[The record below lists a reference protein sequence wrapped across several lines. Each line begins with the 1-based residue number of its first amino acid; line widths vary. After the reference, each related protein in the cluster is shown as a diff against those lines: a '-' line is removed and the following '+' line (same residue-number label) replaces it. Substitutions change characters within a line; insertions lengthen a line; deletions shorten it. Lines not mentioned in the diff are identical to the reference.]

1 MENRLNSR
9 KPGAHFSQVFDKLY
23 EQDRLTRSTL
33 PYSPGSFERAQR
45 ILNFH
50 SNYFQQIVSLTHN
63 NFEIDLLMEEFPGG
77 AACSIDKTLPA
88 DDVEKLFVQFIALFE
103 ISRKLTLDFIDFSR
117 FYIAPGGAITFPV
130 VLSKECEPELGK
142 ILAVFK
148 EHELFKNLH
157 ERNYA
162 KIFDDLSGKYKF
174 DEHRSYLYH
183 FTDFNTGVLDSY
195 PLTRP
200 GGSNHIKIKIKTG
213 NIIQQRIIKINLFH
227 SLAAA
232 DVFFIS
238 VPNESN
244 NLLAA
249 FPGILGEKAATAP
262 LDFVSA
268 IDELKLFLKKSS
280 YESLV
285 LLIDNLKTREDS
297 EFIKYLFDAVGAANV
312 LLIVFGENEFIDF
325 DLELKERPRNRLA
338 KYLRFYNL
346 EEAKEL
352 SRQEIFLLKVFKA
365 VPGPL
370 SKKALTDVFPPDES
384 RIIEGLVKKK
394 YLTEAQE
401 EISLNVNPAALNIQV
416 SRKEEQDILKLFLD
430 KFDSF
435 NVMIKYFLKVGE
447 TTELKRTLKKYLQN
461 RYKLEDAYSSTR
473 KLFFENIDFLQKE
486 TDLIRLFIDIFI
498 KENDLPSARE
508 LIDCCRG
515 KDPLFLDLKLAHIF
529 RLEKDYAAMGRILND
544 IAGEIPP
551 ELADE
556 FNYLKF
562 IDGVKT
568 TGFKTAERYLKEI
581 KSELYLNLADIV
593 LSDRYIYRGEHQE
606 AEQMLKKAIAYL
618 GSERYFRDELDAA
631 NQLAK
636 LFREK
641 EEYDKAETLYKNI
654 FLKSEINNYKLL
666 SAHIA
671 IDIGTLCWIRDD
683 PGQAESWIK
692 KALRIYSELQNRA
705 GEILAYSNLAEINKI
720 KGNWQETENQL
731 KAILKYDQ
739 EMNKIDSLA
748 VDYYNISH
756 LEYLRH
762 NYSRALEMIGSAIS
776 LFEKKENL
784 VGRIESKFLEFKIN
798 ALKESRKTDLAFL
811 ERSRDKLNS
820 DQQIILAIMQEI
832 EKKNRPIDIS
842 FFIDKIAAIKFK
854 SVRYETL
861 VMLIEKYR
869 HPELLEPLRRL
880 SMELSKETRNY
891 YYYEYYY
898 IYFGYFFAG
907 KEMDSDDRAIFL
919 DLYYFFLKNKR
930 RISPGI
936 AKLKNLLDEKES
948 SYDIFKSAELVG
960 DYYQWK
966 IPEDFFKSLL
976 GEIEKVVRV
985 DLVKLLIYEIGKP
998 LFKFA
1003 NPNKYNDLADEIVT
1017 TALSRAE
1024 NLDLNLEETRILL
1037 KNETKIFYFFKNT
1050 KVILWRIS
1058 DSLFAVLLLAFV
1070 KDDYRDYDFYE
1081 RNKELLKK
1089 FAHLIRRYY
1098 EVDYKLHSKL
1108 DFIIGESLAVKS
1120 LKENILKIGKVDFP
1134 VLISGQSGSGKELV
1148 ARGIHLMSRR
1158 ADQPFI
1164 PVNSAAI
1171 PEHLLE
1177 AELFGYK
1184 KGAFTGAHENRTGLL
1199 EAAARGTL
1207 FLDEIADLP
1216 IGLQAK
1222 LLRALQEQEIRRLGE
1237 NNPIKVDFRLISAT
1251 NKDLKTMVR
1260 ENRFREDL
1268 YYRLEV
1274 LQIAVP
1280 ALKDRADDIPLLTE
1294 YFLKKNNFPIKDRA
1308 ELQAIAEYFK
1318 SREWPGNVRE
1328 LESSIKRL
1336 ITYYPDF
1343 ELGEHIAYK
1352 TDAGLIAAKCNL
1364 EKSLVVKT
1372 LKENNWNKVK
1382 TAASLNISRMYLFK
1396 LIKKY
1401 NITKGE

>member
-1 MENRLNSR
+1 MENTFNTR
-9 KPGAHFSQVFDKLY
+9 KPGVYLPQVFDKIY
-23 EQDRLTRSTL
+23 ELDRLTRFTL
-33 PYSPGSFERAQR
+33 PYSPGSFERVQG
-45 ILNFH
+45 ILSFH

-63 NFEIDLLMEEFPGG
+63 NFEIDILLEKFPDG
-77 AACSIDKTLPA
+77 AAGSIDKTLPVE
-88 DDVEKLFVQFIALFE
+88 DVEKLFVQFITLFE

-117 FYIAPGGAITFPV
+117 FYIGPGCVVTFPI
-130 VLSKECEPELGK
+130 VLSKESGPELGK
-142 ILAVFK
+142 ILAIFK

-157 ERNYA
+157 ERNYQE
-162 KIFDDLSGKYKF
+162 IFGDLSGKYKF
-174 DEHRSYLYH
+174 DENRSYLYR
-183 FTDFNTGVLDSY
+183 FTDFTTAVLDSY

-200 GGSNHIKIKIKTG
+200 GGSNHIKIKIETD

-227 SLAAA
+227 SMAAE

-238 VPNESN
+238 IPNESN

-249 FPGILGEKAATAP
+249 FPGILGGKAAAAP
-262 LDFVSA
+262 IDFVSA
-268 IDELKLFLKKSS
+268 IDELKSFLKKSS

-297 EFIKYLFDAVGAANV
+297 EFIKYLFDAVGAANII
-312 LLIVFGENEFIDF
+312 LIIFGENEFIDF

-338 KYLRFYNL
+338 KYLRFNNL
-346 EEAKEL
+346 EETTEL
-352 SRQEIFLLKVFKA
+352 NSQEIYLLKVFKA

-370 SKKALTDVFPPDES
+370 SKQALKDVFPPDNS
-384 RIIEGLVKKK
+384 HLIERLVKKE
-394 YLTEAQE
+394 YLKEVLE

-430 KFDSF
+430 KFDSL
-435 NVMIKYFLKVGE
+435 NVMIKYFLKAGK
-447 TTELKRTLKKYLQN
+447 TGELKRILKKYLQN
-461 RYKLEDAYSSTR
+461 RYKLEDAYSSIR
-473 KLFFENIDFLQKE
+473 KLFFENLDFLQKE
-486 TDLIRLFIDIFI
+486 IELVRLFTDIFI
-498 KENDLPSARE
+498 KENDLCSARE
-508 LIDCCRG
+508 LIACCREN
-515 KDPLFLDLKLAHIF
+515 DPFFLDLKLAHIF
-529 RLEKDYAAMGRILND
+529 KLEKDYAAMGRILND
-544 IAGEIPP
+544 IAGKIPP

-562 IDGVKT
+562 IDCVKT
-568 TGFKTAERYLKEI
+568 AGFKTADRYLKEI
-581 KSELYLNLADIV
+581 KSELYINLANIM
-593 LSDRYIYRGEHQE
+593 LSDRYIYRSEHQA
-606 AEQMLKKAIAYL
+606 AERLLKKAIAYL
-618 GSERYFRDELDAA
+618 SKERYFRDELDAA

-641 EEYDKAETLYKNI
+641 EEYEKAETLYKNI

-671 IDIGTLCWIRDD
+671 VDIGTLYWLKDD
-683 PGQAESWIK
+683 PGQTESWYK
-692 KALRIYSELQNRA
+692 KALRIYREQQNRA
-705 GEILAYSNLAEINKI
+705 GEILVYSNLAEINKI
-720 KGNWQETENQL
+720 KVNWQETENQL

-748 VDYYNISH
+748 IDYYNISH

-762 NYSRALEMIGSAIS
+762 NYSRALEMIDSAIS

-784 VGRIESKFLEFKIN
+784 VGAIESEFLKFKIMT
-798 ALKESRKTDLAFL
+798 LKESKKTDLAFL
-811 ERSRDKLNS
+811 ESHTDILNS
-820 DQQIILAIMQEI
+820 DQQIVLTIMQEI
-832 EKKNRPIDIS
+832 EKKSRQIDIL
-842 FFIDKIAAIKFK
+842 FFVDKIGGIKFK
-854 SVRYETL
+854 SVRYEIL

-898 IYFGYFFAG
+898 IYFAYFFAG
-907 KEMDSDDRAIFL
+907 KEMNSDTRAIFL

-936 AKLKNLLDEKES
+936 AKLKNLLDEKDS
-948 SYDIFKSAELVG
+948 SYDLFKSAELVG
-960 DYYQWK
+960 DYNQWK

-976 GEIEKVVRV
+976 SEIEKVVRA
-985 DLVKLLIYEIGKP
+985 DLVKLVIYENGKS
-998 LFKFA
+998 LFKFS

-1017 TALSRAE
+1017 AALSLAE
-1024 NLDLNLEETRILL
+1024 HLDLDLEETRKLL

-1050 KVILWRIS
+1050 KAILWRIS
-1058 DSLFAVLLLAFV
+1058 ETLFAVLLLAFV

-1089 FAHLIRRYY
+1089 FASLIRRYY

-1108 DFIIGESLAVKS
+1108 DFIIGESLAMKL
-1120 LKENILKIGKVDFP
+1120 LKENILKVGKVDFP

-1158 ADQPFI
+1158 AEQPFI

-1177 AELFGYK
+1177 AELFGYR
-1184 KGAFTGAHENRTGLL
+1184 KGAFTGAHESRTGLI
-1199 EAAARGTL
+1199 EAAHRGTL

-1237 NNPIKVDFRLISAT
+1237 NTPIKVDFRLISAT
-1251 NKDLKTMVR
+1251 NKDLKAMVR

-1280 ALKDRADDIPLLTE
+1280 ALEARNDDIPLLTE
-1294 YFLKKNNFPIKDRA
+1294 YFLKKNNFPIKERA
-1308 ELQAIAEYFK
+1308 ELQVIAEYFK

-1328 LESSIKRL
+1328 LESSVKRL

-1352 TDAGLIAAKCNL
+1352 TDFGLKTAKDNL
-1364 EKSLVVKT
+1364 EKSMVVKA
-1372 LKENNWNKVK
+1372 LKENNWHKIR
-1382 TAASLNISRMYLFK
+1382 AARSLNISRMYLFK

-1401 NITKGE
+1401 GITGEE